1 MKLNVKMYKTLT
13 NPIEVQNVNGK
24 TIEVHYMN
32 DTPYLSRYA
41 GRGHFVIWSS
51 DGVGYKLLVEKEYYN
66 TLKPLHS
73 EQTNA
78 LWLSFYEQVHK
89 IRRSLF
95 FKIMLPMLIGILAV
109 MMVFSFVPALRDRNL
124 QMPVLI
130 GVLVVMLVLN
140 MFQSQLLKKKID
152 EVRAK
157 TIEEIETTLGK
168 EKFQEL
174 VRLQNDFYENYF
186 KFEEPAPI
194 PEIESE
200 PEEVLEAEI
209 IDDEELIDVKEE
221 LEEEWL
227 ISCRLIQLDF

>member
-1 MKLNVKMYKTLT
+1 
-13 NPIEVQNVNGK
+13 
-24 TIEVHYMN
+24 
-32 DTPYLSRYA
+32 
-41 GRGHFVIWSS
+41 
-51 DGVGYKLLVEKEYYN
+51 
-66 TLKPLHS
+66 
-73 EQTNA
+73 
-78 LWLSFYEQVHK
+78 
-89 IRRSLF
+89 
-95 FKIMLPMLIGILAV
+95 
-109 MMVFSFVPALRDRNL
+109 
-124 QMPVLI
+124 MPVLI

-168 EKFQEL
+168 EQFQEL

>member
-1 MKLNVKMYKTLT
+1 
-13 NPIEVQNVNGK
+13 
-24 TIEVHYMN
+24 
-32 DTPYLSRYA
+32 
-41 GRGHFVIWSS
+41 
-51 DGVGYKLLVEKEYYN
+51 
-66 TLKPLHS
+66 
-73 EQTNA
+73 
-78 LWLSFYEQVHK
+78 
-89 IRRSLF
+89 
-95 FKIMLPMLIGILAV
+95 
-109 MMVFSFVPALRDRNL
+109 
-124 QMPVLI
+124 PVLI

-221 LEEEWL
+221 LEEE
-227 ISCRLIQLDF
+227 